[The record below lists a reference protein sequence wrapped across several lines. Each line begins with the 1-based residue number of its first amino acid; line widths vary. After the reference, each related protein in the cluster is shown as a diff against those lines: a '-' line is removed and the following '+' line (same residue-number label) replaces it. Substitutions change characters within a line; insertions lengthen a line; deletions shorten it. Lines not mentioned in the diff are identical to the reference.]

1 MRHAKA
7 ARPPLAPRAR
17 ELELLHARCRASALW
32 SDPAVPRARS
42 SQAEAA
48 FMIMLDDR
56 DLEIHIAAIIL
67 AAPC

>member
-1 MRHAKA
+1 MC
-7 ARPPLAPRAR
+7 PP
-17 ELELLHARCRASALW
+17 HGG
-32 SDPAVPRARS
+32 